1 MKVSLEEDKAKLIS
15 KINEIDDQS
24 IIDDLMRLLAVNFDD
39 SIYLLSEE
47 QVSNVKEAQEEIKK
61 GKGIDSKQA
70 DREIDRWLNE

>member
-24 IIDDLMRLLAVNFDD
+24 VIDDLMRLLAVSFDD
-39 SIYLLSEE
+39 SIYILSKQ